1 MEKQREQIL
10 NGNLRSLLFKFSLPA
25 ITGMVV
31 NALYNM
37 VDTIF
42 VGNGVG
48 PLGIAA
54 LTIVFPIQF
63 LMMAIGLMVGIGA
76 ASIIS
81 RSLGKGEKDMAVN
94 TAGNAMIA
102 NMVISVFFMVFAFI
116 FIDEL
121 LVFFGAS
128 PEVMPYAKD
137 YMSVILL
144 GFIFFSFAIS
154 SNNIIRSEG
163 KPRAAMYP
171 MLIGAITNIILDP
184 IFIFVFRMGTR
195 GAAIATI
202 ISQIASCTYI
212 IIYLSS
218 NKSIFKFNLRM
229 FAVKFSLIKNILV
242 IGFPT
247 FLMQTIG
254 SAVILIFN
262 RVIIHYGSD
271 LYIAIMGIGFRIITF
286 IQMPIIGVSQGFAT
300 IVSFNYG
307 AKNLARVK
315 KILAEAIL
323 WTIAIAGPGFLVI
336 MFFPE
341 YLLRLFTS
349 DTDLIIMGMNPI
361 RIVVLFIPIVGL
373 QILGGSFF
381 QAIGRTVPALLITI
395 SRQLLLLIPALLI
408 LPTFLGLMGVWL
420 AVPVSDFISI
430 IITSTFILKEVR
442 TFNRKL
448 GAALP

>member
-48 PLGIAA
+48 PLGIAG

-63 LMMAIGLMVGIGA
+63 LMMAIGLMIGVGA

-81 RSLGKGEKDMAVN
+81 RSLGKGEKDTAVN
-94 TAGNAMIA
+94 TAGNAIVV
-102 NMVISVFFMVFAFI
+102 NMAVSIFFMVLAFI
-116 FIDEL
+116 FIDDL

-128 PEVMPYAKD
+128 PDVMPYAKD

-171 MLIGAITNIILDP
+171 MIIGAVTNIILDP

-202 ISQIASCTYI
+202 ISQVASCIYI
-212 IIYLSS
+212 IAYLSS
-218 NKSIFKFNLRM
+218 SKSIFKFNLRM
-229 FAVKFSLIKNILV
+229 FIIKFSLIKNIIF

-254 SAVILIFN
+254 SIVILLFN

-271 LYIAIMGIGFRIITF
+271 LYIAIMGIGFRLITF
-286 IQMPIIGVSQGFAT
+286 IQMPIIGISQGFAT
-300 IVSFNYG
+300 LVSFNYG
-307 AKNLARVK
+307 AKKLARVK

-323 WTIAIAGPGFLVI
+323 WSIVIAGPGFLII

-361 RIVVLFIPIVGL
+361 RIVVLLLPIVGL

-381 QAIGRTVPALLITI
+381 QAIGRAVPALLITI

-408 LPTFLGLMGVWL
+408 MPVFLGLLGVWL
-420 AVPVSDFISI
+420 AIPVSDFVSV
-430 IITSTFILKEVR
+430 IITSAFILKEIR

-448 GAALP
+448 ETSMS

>member
-1 MEKQREQIL
+1 
-10 NGNLRSLLFKFSLPA
+10 
-25 ITGMVV
+25 
-31 NALYNM
+31 
-37 VDTIF
+37 
-42 VGNGVG
+42 
-48 PLGIAA
+48 
-54 LTIVFPIQF
+54 
-63 LMMAIGLMVGIGA
+63 
-76 ASIIS
+76 
-81 RSLGKGEKDMAVN
+81 
-94 TAGNAMIA
+94 
-102 NMVISVFFMVFAFI
+102 
-116 FIDEL
+116 
-121 LVFFGAS
+121 
-128 PEVMPYAKD
+128 
-137 YMSVILL
+137 
-144 GFIFFSFAIS
+144 
-154 SNNIIRSEG
+154 
-163 KPRAAMYP
+163 
-171 MLIGAITNIILDP
+171 
-184 IFIFVFRMGTR
+184 
-195 GAAIATI
+195 
-202 ISQIASCTYI
+202 
-212 IIYLSS
+212 
-218 NKSIFKFNLRM
+218 M

-341 YLLRLFTS
+341 FLLRLFTS